1 MSTDKLLSVL
11 TNMAPMNSVRRLAT
25 EEQERFLRLVLD
37 ELAIQR
43 HYHLFLWLRG
53 EFQDLLPHEIL
64 LSASGNFADWLLK
77 LDVVSKL
84 PEVRTRQLAQ
94 HNIDSFIELA
104 HTRWVRGERRPLV
117 LDPKEAHDSLG
128 DAPSVLHDALRRMQS
143 TLVHGV
149 HDFREG
155 FDSIYIV
162 QSGSPMADPDV
173 VERRLFMLDLLTPQV
188 DLAFRRIVSLPLA
201 LSHGKISAGKSDKLN
216 LSTREQEIL
225 DLICRGETNS
235 NIAAALEISPFT
247 VKNHLQ
253 RIFKKIGVSNRTQAA
268 TRYNEAL
275 RELRKFL
282 T

>member
-1 MSTDKLLSVL
+1 MSTDKPISLVLSA
-11 TNMAPMNSVRRLAT
+11 APIRTMRRLGT
-25 EEQERFLRLVLD
+25 EDQARFLRLVLD
-37 ELAIQR
+37 ALAIQR

-53 EFQDLLPHEIL
+53 EFQDVLPHEIL
-64 LSASGNFADWLLK
+64 LSASGNFADWQVK
-77 LDVVSKL
+77 LDVVSML

-94 HNIDSFIELA
+94 HNIDSFVELA
-104 HTRWVRGERRPLV
+104 HSRWVKSGRRPLV
-117 LDPKEAHDSLG
+117 LDANDAHAAIG
-128 DAPSVLHDALRRMQS
+128 DAPGAFRDALRGMGS

-155 FDSIYIV
+155 IDSVYVV
-162 QSGSPMADPDV
+162 QSRDPIAAAEV
-173 VERRLFMLDLLTPQV
+173 LERRLFILDLLTPQI
-188 DLAFRRIVSLPLA
+188 DQAFRRVVSLPLA
-201 LSHGKISAGKSDKLN
+201 TVRGKSSSGEQDRLN

-235 NIAAALEISPFT
+235 NIAAALGISPFT

-253 RIFKKIGVSNRTQAA
+253 RIFKKIGVTNRTQAA

-275 RELRKFL
+275 RDLRKLL